1 MSDFLINEL
10 DPCKIFI
17 LVDWKIFSVHEAL
30 AVLNEAAKPKKRDL
44 IENSLVGKTIDFL
57 LVEQNKHLFL
67 LFLFVIINHYL
78 EHKGCCQ
85 YSTDRV
91 IC

>member
-44 IENSLVGKTIDFL
+44 NRKFNGRKNYRFFIS
-57 LVEQNKHLFL
+57 
-67 LFLFVIINHYL
+67 
-78 EHKGCCQ
+78 
-85 YSTDRV
+85 
-91 IC
+91 